1 MLHDEEQEA
10 TQGNMMAQRYVP
22 GQPGAPWTDEEALT
36 VKAKLWRLF
45 AVGESKALYDK
56 IAPGNDKVGWQD
68 AFRPASKMMRL
79 GFHDCLK
86 YTDGTG
92 GCDGCLDYQGV
103 GGRYNESEV
112 EAAGK
117 FFYPKKG
124 FLSHNNGF
132 QVTVGLLEA
141 VYTDRNFPEKTPQL
155 PYSLR
160 DSGKSR
166 ADLWAFAAIC
176 GVEYGITINNAVC
189 EDPEYEH
196 KYYDGGMDVNG
207 GRHCHHLQGQD
218 GCTLTLERSIQFR
231 TGRKDCGDN
240 YTATKKEVPP
250 DDQASGHTT
259 AAFFQD
265 NFGFTGQD
273 TVAIMG
279 AHTMGRF
286 HYPFSMFRYVW
297 VHNGGMM
304 FNNQYYRNIVGG
316 KGDFRTTGECVKVGD
331 AWGEPPAIR
340 WMVHGREDTEVGGP
354 FHWIQEKHICPEEC
368 SDPEIESEDPC
379 CQDIP
384 AGANCVPDNNRPKGS
399 DSIGADDDVN
409 SGCERYRFAM
419 GLDQMTLPAEI
430 GLYLNF
436 SSDPETGIP
445 YGCPGFE
452 DFNLDKFHQSHK
464 YTWTRRDSEKADP
477 VCEKND
483 MQVGGSKPLYQ
494 IMEDYATDQQKW
506 ANDFVVAFE
515 KMQANGYELSELVD
529 GPDRWD
535 GVTCPAQD
543 HLPTAQK
550 YWSCF
555 REGDTEDAG
564 PTVYI
569 QSRLDDRVMQVN
581 EGHGQLE
588 MWTKIEGAESQQWR
602 WMPSGDQ
609 LRNVGS
615 KSLLTIKGVGN
626 WAIEPATKGDPDD
639 KIITGVDANGNAVAI
654 DRGWSQEDGKSVN
667 VWRVHSGKNQRWHI
681 VDV

>member
-1 MLHDEEQEA
+1 M
-10 TQGNMMAQRYVP
+10 
-22 GQPGAPWTDEEALT
+22 
-36 VKAKLWRLF
+36 
-45 AVGESKALYDK
+45 
-56 IAPGNDKVGWQD
+56 
-68 AFRPASKMMRL
+68 
-79 GFHDCLK
+79 
-86 YTDGTG
+86 
-92 GCDGCLDYQGV
+92 
-103 GGRYNESEV
+103 
-112 EAAGK
+112 
-117 FFYPKKG
+117 
-124 FLSHNNGF
+124 
-132 QVTVGLLEA
+132 
-141 VYTDRNFPEKTPQL
+141 
-155 PYSLR
+155 
-160 DSGKSR
+160 
-166 ADLWAFAAIC
+166 
-176 GVEYGITINNAVC
+176 
-189 EDPEYEH
+189 
-196 KYYDGGMDVNG
+196 
-207 GRHCHHLQGQD
+207 
-218 GCTLTLERSIQFR
+218 
-231 TGRKDCGDN
+231 
-240 YTATKKEVPP
+240 
-250 DDQASGHTT
+250 
-259 AAFFQD
+259 
-265 NFGFTGQD
+265 
-273 TVAIMG
+273 
-279 AHTMGRF
+279 
-286 HYPFSMFRYVW
+286 
-297 VHNGGMM
+297 
-304 FNNQYYRNIVGG
+304 
-316 KGDFRTTGECVKVGD
+316 
-331 AWGEPPAIR
+331 
-340 WMVHGREDTEVGGP
+340 
-354 FHWIQEKHICPEEC
+354 
-368 SDPEIESEDPC
+368 
-379 CQDIP
+379 
-384 AGANCVPDNNRPKGS
+384 
-399 DSIGADDDVN
+399 
-409 SGCERYRFAM
+409 
-419 GLDQMTLPAEI
+419 
-430 GLYLNF
+430 
-436 SSDPETGIP
+436 
-445 YGCPGFE
+445 
-452 DFNLDKFHQSHK
+452 DKFHQSHK

-543 HLPTAQK
+543 HLPPAQK